1 MPDLTIPCS
10 WGDLPTYVATP
21 NTPGPWP
28 GVVVIHDAGGMKLDM
43 RNQAEWLAS
52 EGFLAAA
59 PNLFY
64 WGGTIRCL
72 RQIVRD
78 CLARQGRSFDE
89 IEAVRSWLTQQTGCT
104 GKIGVIGFCMGG
116 GFALLLAPGRGFSAS
131 SINYGGGLPKDVETF
146 LAASCPI
153 VASYGAK
160 DLWNKG
166 VADQL
171 ENVLTR
177 LGVPHDVKEYPD
189 AGHSFLN
196 NHQDAIFKLLKIIHI
211 SYHEPS
217 ARDAR
222 GRIVAFFTQHLRTQ

>member
-1 MPDLTIPCS
+1 MPDATIRCS

-21 NTPGPWP
+21 QTPGPWP
-28 GVVVIHDAGGMKLDM
+28 GVVVIHDAGGMKADL

-59 PNLFY
+59 PNLFH

-78 CLARQGRSFDE
+78 CIARQGRSFDE
-89 IEAVRSWLTQQTGCT
+89 IEAVRSWLTRQAGCN
-104 GKIGVIGFCMGG
+104 GKVGVIGFCMGG
-116 GFALLLAPGRGFSAS
+116 GFALLLAPGHGFSAS
-131 SINYGGGLPKDVETF
+131 SVNYGGHLPKDVEQF
-146 LAASCPI
+146 LVTACPI

-160 DLWNKG
+160 DPWNKS
-166 VADQL
+166 VAEQL
-171 ENVLTR
+171 EKVLTR

-196 NHQDAIFKLLKIIHI
+196 HHQDTFFKLLKVIQV
-211 SYHEPS
+211 SYHEAS

-222 GRIVAFFTQHLRTQ
+222 QRITEFFSQHLRT